1 MLKEIADCPEQT
13 QSQNI
18 GTLEAKY
25 NKSVKYVE
33 KLVKDNSDLRLLMN
47 KYIKVGSFFLYLF
60 ESSTNIVASLAG
72 SDST

>member
-18 GTLEAKY
+18 ETLETKY
-25 NKSVKYVE
+25 KKSVKYVE